1 MIINIFN
8 TINSIISSYLFLFV
22 AETLS
27 LFLKGYFLFFVLRH
41 GLRSPKIQRPWVFL
55 IVILIS
61 AMFADFAWIVSLGHK
76 LFFPTMDYRPVLFV
90 IRVAWFFAIALYQ
103 FLALFIESLIEKN
116 NKISWYQKIYLCISS
131 ALCAFFF
138 YISIFK
144 YNDAYTRPP
153 LEFTMITVSSI
164 YLFLL
169 IIPSMF
175 TAFQKIRKNPLPK
188 ILKKQLKILIQA
200 IIAPYIISDFIQLYP
215 FSFAF
220 LPSPASNTN
229 VICLAT
235 FLITYGFYYAARKVM
250 GLRFLNFQ
258 SHVQSPNTFNFID
271 NFKDILEQLG
281 HTTSVRE
288 IQQISKQF
296 FKDALNIPASR
307 TNLYVRTLNENKDL
321 DAYAQN
327 DLTAVETIVENFINR
342 HIDSQCSVADYLK
355 RQQIMI
361 TDEISFSNF
370 YDETDSR
377 KEMLTFLEQIN
388 ADIFLPIIAQQ
399 KIIGYIIVE
408 RDARLNELYSNI
420 ERDEMVV
427 FTSYLGNIINLQ
439 QNKNLPLLIE
449 NEKSLREELFLKHQE
464 ISQYKESIRSFL
476 RTSQQRKIGI
486 IFYKNRQFIFGN
498 QAGQELI
505 GINPNTQPGHP
516 LAQDLKKLARHVEMY
531 KTSYDILSKDAKGEK
546 MVFAGVP
553 HLEHNSVII
562 TISYPEISDIIKKQ
576 IELLRNPT
584 EWDYLLYLET
594 TKSGQLINE
603 LIPGSGEQLLNFK
616 IDLLKTALSKK
627 ALLLEMPE
635 DDLLPTVTI
644 LHHISLREN
653 LHVIELE
660 SPEQNFSIAIK
671 LFGINPILHEAQDQP
686 LLEKLDNAGTLFI
699 KNIHLL
705 DIETQQ
711 HLAEFIRYGMYH
723 IFKSDRKLSSNVR
736 IICSTNRNLQTL
748 VQEGKFSRTL
758 FNELK
763 KTTISMPSLISLSN
777 EELENMVEEVEEQT
791 LSTQAEFNNL
801 LSLSPREKTKL
812 ISKERPMSLTEFR
825 KKIQNLL
832 IEKSKKNNIY
842 QETEFQP
849 AVELHD
855 IELAKVARL
864 GKKALQDEKVMAM
877 LWDKF
882 EKNQNKIAAFLGV
895 NRSSVNRRCKDYNL
909 V

>member
-1 MIINIFN
+1 MII
-8 TINSIISSYLFLFV
+8 
-22 AETLS
+22 
-27 LFLKGYFLFFVLRH
+27 
-41 GLRSPKIQRPWVFL
+41 
-55 IVILIS
+55 
-61 AMFADFAWIVSLGHK
+61 
-76 LFFPTMDYRPVLFV
+76 
-90 IRVAWFFAIALYQ
+90 
-103 FLALFIESLIEKN
+103 
-116 NKISWYQKIYLCISS
+116 
-131 ALCAFFF
+131 
-138 YISIFK
+138 
-144 YNDAYTRPP
+144 
-153 LEFTMITVSSI
+153 
-164 YLFLL
+164 
-169 IIPSMF
+169 
-175 TAFQKIRKNPLPK
+175 AFQKIRKNPLPK

-215 FSFAF
+215 FSWSFF
-220 LPSPASNTN
+220 PSS
-229 VICLAT
+229 LAGNYPVVSIAAI
-235 FLITYGFYYAARKVM
+235 LITYGFYYAARKVM

-258 SHVQSPNTFNFID
+258 SHVQAPNSFNFID

-296 FKDALNIPASR
+296 FKDALNIPISR
-307 TNLYVRTLNENKDL
+307 ANLYIRKLDENKNADS
-321 DAYAQN
+321 YAQT

-342 HIDSQCSVADYLK
+342 HSDSQCAIADYLK

-377 KEMLTFLEQIN
+377 KEILTFLEQIN

-408 RDARLNELYSNI
+408 RDARLNELYSNL

-439 QNKNLPLLIE
+439 QSKNLPLLIE

-516 LAQDLKKLARHVEMY
+516 ISQDLKKLARHVEMY
-531 KTSYDILSKDAKGEK
+531 KTSYDILSKDSKGEK
-546 MVFAGVP
+546 TVFTGVP

-594 TKSGQLINE
+594 TKSGQLIDE

-635 DDLLPTVTI
+635 DDLLPTVNI
-644 LHHISLREN
+644 LHHISLREK
-653 LHVIELE
+653 LHTIELE

-671 LFGINPILHEAQDQP
+671 LFGINPILQETQEQP

-699 KNIHLL
+699 KNIHFL

-723 IFKSDRKLSSNVR
+723 IFKSDRKLSSNIR

-763 KTTISMPSLISLSN
+763 KTTITMPSLISLSN
-777 EELENMVEEVEEQT
+777 EELENLVEEVEEQT
-791 LSTQAEFNNL
+791 LSSQNSFNNL
-801 LSLSPREKTKL
+801 LTLSPREKTKL

-855 IELAKVARL
+855 VELTKIARL
-864 GKKALQDEKVMAM
+864 GRKALQDEKVMAM